1 MHTSGTKIDELNKNR
16 LLGKIDLAS
25 DRPEYETMKAR
36 TYPKTDSQKSLFQ
49 TTKTNESLKQQNEAA
64 IAASLLAKT
73 TIQLFIT

>member
-36 TYPKTDSQKSLFQ
+36 TYPKTDSC
-49 TTKTNESLKQQNEAA
+49 
-64 IAASLLAKT
+64 
-73 TIQLFIT
+73 